1 MYIIEKI
8 IRLYLK
14 YVKKETTAILPDGN
28 DNYEKEDAVTC
39 KHNFMPIDSTGNI
52 LACSKC
58 GFVVR
63 KSRLKKNQ

>member
-14 YVKKETTAILPDGN
+14 YKNKEKNIELPSM
-28 DNYEKEDAVTC
+28 EDRSELEDPVTC
-39 KHNFMPIDSTGNI
+39 SHNFLPIDSTGQI

-63 KSRLKKNQ
+63 KSKLKKD